1 ETRDGRLVRIGQ
13 GGGRDLRRHDR
24 LLGLCSAAARR
35 PAFLAAFRASVV
47 AAFAATLRTRLRP
60 LTTLARPP
68 ATLTARPAT
77 VGTRPARAGIAS
89 AARAF
94 TTARLAM
101 AGPLCRMPWALRIF
115 QGFGT
120 RLRQQGIELIRRHA
134 LERAEVGRRQLGRLE
149 VAQQAGALA
158 AAGFFLLALGV
169 FLLALGIGIGA
180 PARQF
185 VGGHLAVFLAE
196 LASGLPIQIE

>member
-1 ETRDGRLVRIGQ
+1 TQDALQGGVRAMVVAQQHLVALAQGQGLRQLREETRDGRLVRIGQ

-77 VGTRPARAGIAS
+77 VGTRPTRAGIAS

-101 AGPLCRMPWALRIF
+101 AGPLCRMPWALRI
-115 QGFGT
+115 
-120 RLRQQGIELIRRHA
+120 
-134 LERAEVGRRQLGRLE
+134 
-149 VAQQAGALA
+149 
-158 AAGFFLLALGV
+158 
-169 FLLALGIGIGA
+169 
-180 PARQF
+180 
-185 VGGHLAVFLAE
+185 
-196 LASGLPIQIE
+196 